1 VSVRTLHAVI
11 ALAVASIVVVGA
23 LSLGASSSRSAAAR
37 AHTIRLVT
45 HPITLAPPQVR
56 LSLPAHPTIRY
67 LRIPVLMYHRVTTA
81 IPATPN
87 GRRFIVPPAKFDAQM
102 NWLQQHGY
110 HPITQT
116 TLFRA
121 LADDGRLPDKPVVI
135 TVDDGYVDGVH
146 AILSGLVTRTRR
158 WPAAFFIITG
168 RIGRGPFLSWP
179 DLHLLESA
187 GMDIGSHTVFHTPLA
202 QLTPAQLRFELTR
215 SRATLAAGL
224 GHPIDWF
231 AYPYGSV
238 DVSAQAAVEKAGYL
252 LAYTTVP
259 GTWLSISQR
268 VALPRIS
275 VPGTETL
282 AQFAA
287 ALGG

>member
-1 VSVRTLHAVI
+1 MSRRRARHLVILAAVAVAAVI
-11 ALAVASIVVVGA
+11 GGLT
-23 LSLGASSSRSAAAR
+23 LGASSHRAAAAR
-37 AHTIRLVT
+37 APQLVTRRLAPTARVARLVLPT
-45 HPITLAPPQVR
+45 RPDVR
-56 LSLPAHPTIRY
+56 L
-67 LRIPVLMYHRVTTA
+67 LRIPVLMYHRVTWP
-81 IPATPN
+81 IPDTPN
-87 GRRFIVPPAKFDAQM
+87 GREFIVPPSKFAAEMD
-102 NWLQQHGY
+102 WLQTNGY
-110 HPITQT
+110 HPISQA

-121 LADDGRLPDKPVVI
+121 LAEGGKLPDKPVVI

-146 AILSGLVTRTRR
+146 AILHGLVTRTRH

-168 RIGRGPFLSWP
+168 RIGRGEFLSWP

-202 QLTPAQLRFELTR
+202 QLTPAQLRFELTQ
-215 SRATLAAGL
+215 SRKTLQAGL
-224 GHPIDWF
+224 GHPVYWF

-238 DVSAQAAVEKAGYL
+238 DQSAQAAVEKAGYL

-259 GTWLSISQR
+259 GVWLSFSQR
-268 VALPRIS
+268 VALPRIN

-287 ALGG
+287 TLGP